1 MLRMDFPMVLRQ
13 GDRGQ
18 LEFGDKVSEICGYYL
33 FVCESKFNDVEQRK
47 NAPYL
52 RGVFELLHRFF
63 QFFNLFGGNWLAL
76 TTPFSTRP

>member
-1 MLRMDFPMVLRQ
+1 MDFPMVLRQ

-47 NAPYL
+47 NAP
-52 RGVFELLHRFF
+52 
-63 QFFNLFGGNWLAL
+63 
-76 TTPFSTRP
+76 